1 MSDADN
7 SRFVI
12 RDRNWHPKALTP
24 DYKTS
29 ILRSPRQAL
38 VSIPQSRSETSG
50 PDFSHLKMGQHDN
63 DLLLNFNHGGLPI
76 GERIIVAGRVCDQYG
91 KPIPNTLVEMWQ
103 ANAGGRYRH
112 KKDSYLA
119 PIDPNFGGVGRALT
133 DRDGNYS
140 FRTVKPGP
148 YPWRNGPT
156 DWRPAH
162 IHFSVFGHGFAQRL
176 ITQMYFE
183 GDPMIWKCPIVQTI
197 PDRAAIEQLVAAL
210 DWGNT
215 IPMDARAYKFDI
227 VLRGRRSTLF
237 ENRMEGN

>member
-1 MSDADN
+1 MTDAHN
-7 SRFVI
+7 RRFVI
-12 RDRNWHPKALTP
+12 RDREGHPNALTP

-38 VSIPQSRSETSG
+38 VSIPQSLSETSG
-50 PDFSHLKMGQHDN
+50 PDFSHLRMGRHDN

-91 KPIPNTLVEMWQ
+91 QPVPHTLVEMWQ

-119 PIDPNFGGVGRALT
+119 PLDPNFGGVGRAIT
-133 DRDGNYS
+133 DSDGRYS

-148 YPWRNGPT
+148 YLWRNGPN

-162 IHFSVFGHGFAQRL
+162 IHVSISGPAIATRL
-176 ITQMYFE
+176 ITQLYFV
-183 GDPMIWKCPIVQTI
+183 GDPLIPMCPIVQSI
-197 PDRAAIEQLVAAL
+197 AHHEAVQRLIAKL
-210 DWGNT
+210 DMSMAKT
-215 IPMDARAYKFDI
+215 MDCLENRFDI
-227 VLRGRRSTLF
+227 VLRGQRQTHF
-237 ENRMEGN
+237 EQC

>member
-1 MSDADN
+1 MSDAHD

-38 VSIPQSRSETSG
+38 VSIPQSVSETSG
-50 PDFSHLKMGQHDN
+50 PDFSHLQMGRHDN

-91 KPIPNTLVEMWQ
+91 KPIPHTLVEMWQ

-119 PIDPNFGGVGRALT
+119 PLDPNFGAAGR
-133 DRDGNYS
+133 G
-140 FRTVKPGP
+140 
-148 YPWRNGPT
+148 
-156 DWRPAH
+156 
-162 IHFSVFGHGFAQRL
+162 
-176 ITQMYFE
+176 
-183 GDPMIWKCPIVQTI
+183 
-197 PDRAAIEQLVAAL
+197 
-210 DWGNT
+210 
-215 IPMDARAYKFDI
+215 
-227 VLRGRRSTLF
+227 
-237 ENRMEGN
+237 

>member
-38 VSIPQSRSETSG
+38 VSIPLSRSETSG

-91 KPIPNTLVEMWQ
+91 KPIPHTLVEMWQ

-148 YPWRNGPT
+148 YPWRNGPN
-156 DWRPAH
+156 DWARSGSMNRPAQH
-162 IHFSVFGHGFAQRL
+162 QIALHAAGDRSHCHKSPGQPRL
-176 ITQMYFE
+176 
-183 GDPMIWKCPIVQTI
+183 
-197 PDRAAIEQLVAAL
+197 
-210 DWGNT
+210 N
-215 IPMDARAYKFDI
+215 
-227 VLRGRRSTLF
+227 RSPPWMAHEYCCT
-237 ENRMEGN
+237 